1 MSCAGICSS
10 LSIVSGTDVAI
21 ELAHFPG
28 VFFRFPSACS
38 MFWNG
43 NRNPKILWV
52 LSGEE
57 LPSGWLFGVTA
68 VPCGV
73 GSGLS
78 HVAVD

>member
-1 MSCAGICSS
+1 
-10 LSIVSGTDVAI
+10 
-21 ELAHFPG
+21 
-28 VFFRFPSACS
+28 